1 MNREIFLKSKF
12 SEEFVF
18 LISKKKN
25 CSLYFIKN
33 FKTDIALLNL
43 IIFSKIL
50 NFSII
55 L

>member
-25 CSLYFIKN
+25 CSLYLISKYFIKFFVN
-33 FKTDIALLNL
+33 
-43 IIFSKIL
+43 
-50 NFSII
+50 
-55 L
+55 